1 MENTCYNAVIFDLD
15 GTLVDSLDDLAD
27 AMNSVLESL
36 GFPTHP
42 RAPYRRFVGDG
53 VVMLVRRAVPADIED
68 EGVIAEYVGMM
79 REEYA
84 RRWLN
89 KTRPYPGVLELLS
102 ALRHHG
108 LKTAVLSNK
117 PDPATRTIVSKLF
130 ADHPFDHV
138 QGALPDT
145 PLKPDPSSALEIAT
159 TLKLAPQRIV
169 YVGDTNI
176 DMRTGRGAGMFT
188 VGVTWGFRDEDELRD
203 SGAQRIIY
211 HPLELIEV
219 LRE

>member
-42 RAPYRRFVGDG
+42 RSPYRRFVGDG
-53 VVMLVRRAVPADIED
+53 VAMLVRRAVPADVED
-68 EGVIAEYVGMM
+68 EGLIAEYVGMM

-102 ALRHHG
+102 ALRDHG

-130 ADHPFDHV
+130 ADHPFHHV

-145 PLKPDPSSALEIAT
+145 PLKPDPTTALEVST
-159 TLKLAPQRIV
+159 KLDVPAQRTI

-176 DMRTGRGAGMFT
+176 DMRTGRRAGMFT
-188 VGVTWGFRDEDELRD
+188 VGVTWGFRDEAELRS
-203 SGAQRIIY
+203 SGAQRIVH
-211 HPLELIEV
+211 HPLELLEV